1 MMTLSSEFELNVAKL
16 EKLIVETK
24 AFRYSPNKPFQ
35 LASGRVS
42 PYYFDLKKL
51 NGHPEGL
58 HTVAKVFYHI
68 IKGMKGVTSVGGLE
82 SGSISIASAISQ
94 LSFLEY
100 KKDPTNPLIN
110 SFYVRKKAKE
120 YGSGKQ
126 IEGIIESPIV
136 VVDDVITSGDSAIK
150 AVNVVKNENYE
161 CKCLI
166 SIIFRGTPENKE
178 KIENVSKFE
187 YIFTEA
193 ELVEKFTKDKSV
205 IEQIA

>member
-1 MMTLSSEFELNVAKL
+1 MTLSSEIDLDITRL
-16 EKLIVETK
+16 EKLIVETE
-24 AFRYSPNKPFQ
+24 AFRYSPDKPFQ

-68 IKGMKGVTSVGGLE
+68 IKGMKDVTSVGGLE

-94 LSFLEY
+94 LSFLEN
-100 KKDPTNPLIN
+100 KKDPENPLIN

-126 IEGIIESPIV
+126 IEGIIKSPIV

-150 AVNVVKNENYE
+150 AVNVVKDEYE

-166 SIIFRGTPENKE
+166 SIVFRGTPENKE
-178 KIENVSKFE
+178 KIEEVSEFK

-193 ELVEKFTKDKSV
+193 ELVEKFTKDKRK
-205 IEQIA
+205 IEQIV